1 MEKSCRLCPV
11 SCGANRKTEKG
22 YCEVTDKLQIARYG
36 LHFYEEPCISYKNGS
51 GTIFFCGCNLK
62 CVFCQN
68 FEVSRATRGKII
80 CASELSE
87 IFKELEDMGA
97 ENINLVTAGHYI
109 PQIIS
114 AFEIYKPKIP
124 VVYNTHSYE
133 NLSTLKAI
141 DKYVDIYLPDLKYF
155 SPKISERYTMRADY
169 FEKAEKAVRFMMQK
183 PLVIKDGKMFSGCIV
198 RHLILPLCSN
208 DSLEIVKWFQEQK
221 SDAYFSLMGQYTPF
235 GDIENFPEL
244 KRKITKREYDKVC
257 SALLLENTDKVFLQE
272 LSSSGEN
279 YIPTWDF

>member
-22 YCEVTDKLQIARYG
+22 YCGVTDKLQIARYG

-109 PQIIS
+109 PHCLHRKS
-114 AFEIYKPKIP
+114 L
-124 VVYNTHSYE
+124 SY
-133 NLSTLKAI
+133 
-141 DKYVDIYLPDLKYF
+141 P
-155 SPKISERYTMRADY
+155 
-169 FEKAEKAVRFMMQK
+169 
-183 PLVIKDGKMFSGCIV
+183 
-198 RHLILPLCSN
+198 
-208 DSLEIVKWFQEQK
+208 
-221 SDAYFSLMGQYTPF
+221 
-235 GDIENFPEL
+235 
-244 KRKITKREYDKVC
+244 
-257 SALLLENTDKVFLQE
+257 
-272 LSSSGEN
+272 
-279 YIPTWDF
+279 